1 MNRILFGDPV
11 FQCDVITER
20 KQKTGYTKAR
30 KQNKEACIMAAI
42 NINDNNFQNEVM
54 NSDKKV
60 LLDFWAPWCGP
71 CRMVVP
77 LVEEIAR
84 ERSDIKVGKV
94 NVDENPELARQF
106 GIMSIPTL
114 VVMEEGRIV
123 NQAKGA
129 RNKKG
134 ILALL

>member
-1 MNRILFGDPV
+1 MA
-11 FQCDVITER
+11 VIHV
-20 KQKTGYTKAR
+20 TKA
-30 KQNKEACIMAAI
+30 
-42 NINDNNFQNEVM
+42 NFEELVV

-129 RNKKG
+129 RNKRG